1 MGRGA
6 SRSGRISL
14 VVTNDYEV
22 MGDGSGDIRELM
34 IRPTAEILDICEEFG
49 VPHTLFVDMVE
60 FWRFEEAERTGS
72 LGADFRGAS
81 VIQEQLRSAVSR
93 GHDVQLHLHPQ
104 WLDAVP
110 HAPGSWSVDRAHWR
124 LPDVPGGIGDR
135 GDVRSLRGLFHRG
148 TNDLEEMLRTV
159 SPGYRCIAFRAG
171 GYCVQPAEDVLR
183 VMREEGL
190 RIDSSVAVGRKKDDR
205 SAWFD
210 FRDAPDDRS
219 HWFIED
225 SVTVPAAEGLLLE
238 VPIFTDPLSGSW
250 LRRLWDFPPP
260 SPDGVVSRTGE
271 RLEGLGL
278 EKFARGLFGTRAN
291 LDFCKLTGT
300 ELIRLVERG
309 RERYT
314 DELASGSDVPLV
326 MTSHSK
332 EWSDGSALR
341 VFLEWASSKNWLRFT
356 TFPGWLAE
364 HHPALIDG
372 GRRGAGPSGE
382 NPPLSSSERPPDD

>member
-1 MGRGA
+1 MMGRGA
-6 SRSGRISL
+6 SRSGRIAL
-14 VVTNDYEV
+14 VITNDYEV
-22 MGDGSGDIRELM
+22 MGDGSGDIWELM
-34 IRPTAEILDICEEFG
+34 IGPTAEILDICEEFG

-60 FWRFEEAERTGS
+60 LWQFEEAERTGS
-72 LGADFRGAS
+72 LGTDFGGAS
-81 VIQEQLRSAVSR
+81 AIREQLKSAVSR

-110 HAPGSWSVDRAHWR
+110 HAPGSWSVHRAHWR
-124 LPDVPGGIGDR
+124 LPDVPGGLGGR
-135 GDVRSLRGLFHRG
+135 GDIRSLRGLFHRG

-190 RIDSSVAVGRKKDDR
+190 RIDSSVAVGRRKDDR
-205 SAWFD
+205 FAWFD

-219 HWFIED
+219 HWFVED
-225 SVTVPAAEGLLLE
+225 SVTVPSDEECLLE
-238 VPIFTDPLSGSW
+238 VPIFTGHLSGSW
-250 LRRLWDFPPP
+250 LRRLWDIPPP
-260 SPDGVVSRTGE
+260 SPGGIVSRTRG

-278 EKFARGLFGTRAN
+278 EKVAGGLFGTRVN

-309 RERYT
+309 RERYA
-314 DELASGSDVPLV
+314 DELASGSDVPLI

-332 EWSDGSALR
+332 EWSDDSALR
-341 VFLEWASSKNWLRFT
+341 CFLEWASSKSWLHFT
-356 TFPGWLAE
+356 TFRGWLE
-364 HHPALIDG
+364 ERYPALADHG
-372 GRRGAGPSGE
+372 
-382 NPPLSSSERPPDD
+382 